1 MNLVRA
7 ELLKIRTTSLWWIL
21 ALVNLP
27 LWGLSLLFNYINT
40 SAALSFDAADTQG
53 IPPDAVAQIEAAQQ
67 TANVAANLYTTGQFL
82 GVMLV
87 MLLGAI
93 VVTNEFFHQTA
104 TTTFLTSPRR
114 TEVVL
119 AKLGASVLLG
129 LAFWLVTT
137 VLNLIFAPLILSGLD
152 TPSMLGDAVVWR
164 AIGLNG
170 LAYLI
175 WAVLGVGAGVLIRSQ
190 IAATITLTMT
200 YLGGFIAQAI
210 IYGILSQQLGAW
222 FDNIQVLVPT
232 NASQLIIAG
241 TELPGSPDR
250 WIGAVVLIGYALVT
264 GILGTLIMKRRD
276 IS

>member
-27 LWGLSLLFNYINT
+27 LWGLSLWINYFSTVSALAFN
-40 SAALSFDAADTQG
+40 AADAEG
-53 IPPDAVAQIEAAQQ
+53 VPPGAVAQIETAQQ
-67 TANVAANLYTTGQFL
+67 TANVVANLYTTGQFL
-82 GVMLV
+82 GVLLV

-119 AKLGASVLLG
+119 AKLSASVLLG
-129 LAFWLVTT
+129 GAFWLVTT
-137 VLNLIFAPLILSGLD
+137 ILNLIVGPMILSSLD

-170 LAYLI
+170 LAYVI

-190 IAATITLTMT
+190 IAATITLTML
-200 YLGGFIAQAI
+200 YLGGFIAQLI
-210 IYGILSQQLGAW
+210 IYGILSKQLGAW

-232 NASQLIIAG
+232 NASQLIISG
-241 TELPGSPDR
+241 TELPGAPDR
-250 WIGAVVLIGYALVT
+250 WVGAVVLIGYALVT
-264 GILGTLIMKRRD
+264 GVLGTLIMKRRD
-276 IS
+276 VS